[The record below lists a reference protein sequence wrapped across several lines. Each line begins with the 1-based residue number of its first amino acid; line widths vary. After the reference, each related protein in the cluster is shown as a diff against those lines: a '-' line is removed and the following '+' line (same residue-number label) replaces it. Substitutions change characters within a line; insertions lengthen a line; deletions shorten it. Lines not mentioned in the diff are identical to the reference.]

1 MAYEYGDRFPE
12 YVSADERRRRAD
24 RAREALAR
32 RGVVPS
38 PVVVEGRDLVTTFWG
53 KAWCQHLESLA
64 DLATRLPRGRAYARN
79 GSVVHLEISRGVI
92 RSFVSGTEV
101 YQVEVRIRPLDPA
114 RWKKVR
120 RACAGRIATV
130 VELLS
135 GRLSAAV
142 MEVLCDRDAGIFP
155 ASAELELSCSCP
167 DQARLCK
174 HLAAVLYGVGARLD
188 QAPELLFTLR
198 GVELAELVADA
209 GDADVLASSAAAGTA
224 LVPDHRLAEIFG
236 IELELGSA
244 PAAGTPRPRHRGA
257 RPAKRRDATPP
268 SRSRRRKSP
277 VR

>member
-1 MAYEYGDRFPE
+1 VAYEYGDRFPE
-12 YVSADERRRRAD
+12 YVSADERRRRAE
-24 RAREALAR
+24 RAGRAIAR
-32 RGVVPS
+32 RGIAPS
-38 PVVVEGRDLVTTFWG
+38 PVAIEGRDLAITFWG
-53 KAWCQHLESLA
+53 QAWCQHLESLA

-92 RSFVSGTEV
+92 RAFVSGTEL
-101 YQVEVRIRPLDPA
+101 YEVEVAIRPLDPA

-120 RACAGRIATV
+120 GSCAGRIATV

-135 GRLSAAV
+135 GRLSSAV
-142 MEVLCDRDAGIFP
+142 MEVLCDRERGVFP

-209 GDADVLASSAAAGTA
+209 GDVGLLASSPAASTQ

-236 IELELGSA
+236 IELELDSA
-244 PAAGTPRPRHRGA
+244 PAAGAPRPYRRGA
-257 RPAKRRDATPP
+257 RPAKRRGAKPP
-268 SRSRRRKSP
+268 RRSRRRKSP
-277 VR
+277 AR